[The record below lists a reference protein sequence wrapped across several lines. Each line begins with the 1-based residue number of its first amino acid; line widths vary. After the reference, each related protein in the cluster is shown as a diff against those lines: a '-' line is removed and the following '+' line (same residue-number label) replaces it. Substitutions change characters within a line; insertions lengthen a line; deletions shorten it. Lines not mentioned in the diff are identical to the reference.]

1 MTLKE
6 EIVKQVE
13 KRIPRHLPVEQLRQW
28 LIDQIFSI
36 DKDRKNIANRLKT
49 APKNKAGRLVN
60 DGDVRAKT
68 KKHYLLMERV
78 YLRDVLGKINQ
89 QIKER
94 NLAMHSLNKNEV
106 QIFIEMAKLLEEK
119 YPDIYDETRDTA
131 EINLNI
137 RKRRTK
143 SNYVKMIKKEQ

>member
-6 EIVKQVE
+6 DLKKKVE
-13 KRIPRHLPVEQLRQW
+13 KRIPRYLPIEQLRQW
-28 LIDQIFSI
+28 IIDQIKIIDEDRRSI
-36 DKDRKNIANRLKT
+36 TARINV
-49 APKNKAGRLVN
+49 APKDKTGRLIN
-60 DGDVRAKT
+60 DSDVRAKT

-78 YLRDVLGKINQ
+78 YLRDVLGKTNQ

-106 QIFIEMAKLLEEK
+106 QIFIEMAKLLEEN
-119 YPDIYDETRDTA
+119 YAEIYDKIRDMA

-137 RKRRTK
+137 RDRRTT
-143 SNYVKMIKKEQ
+143 SGYVKMIKGDN